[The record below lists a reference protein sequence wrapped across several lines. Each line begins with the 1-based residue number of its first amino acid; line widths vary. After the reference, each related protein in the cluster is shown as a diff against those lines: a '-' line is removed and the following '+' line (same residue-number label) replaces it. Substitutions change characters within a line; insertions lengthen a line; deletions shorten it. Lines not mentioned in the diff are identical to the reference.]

1 MQFLKCIRF
10 LSIIFAFCFHSL
22 ANSENLIVDDINA
35 RFEALNIDVKIL
47 NNFTQD
53 GVETY
58 LVHADETSSSSVT
71 LDLSFA
77 AELVQDRYDHS
88 GLSSYLGASQLIN
101 ISPQGKI
108 VQFKPSEPKELSGR
122 VGYCLLYTSD
132 AADE

>member
-35 RFEALNIDVKIL
+35 HFEALNIDVKIL
-47 NNFTQD
+47 ENSKQD
-53 GVETY
+53 EVETF
-58 LVHADETSSSSVT
+58 VVQADETSSSSVT

-88 GLSSYLGASQLIN
+88 G
-101 ISPQGKI
+101 KI
-108 VQFKPSEPKELSGR
+108 VGP
-122 VGYCLLYTSD
+122 Y
-132 AADE
+132 